1 MQIIFSWGCALSL
14 ATVLSARASIEV
26 GPTIN
31 PANGHTYYLLS
42 ANESWTGSEVE
53 AVGLGGHLV
62 TINDAAENAWVRATF
77 PSILYENLWL
87 GLNDAAVE
95 GTFVWVSGEP
105 VTYVNWNSGEPN
117 GSYSENYGQ
126 MYADYAGGMWND
138 RPDYGWPL
146 YGVVEVAPV
155 PEAST
160 YFAGTLLL
168 LPFGVSMLR
177 LSRKSRTA

>member
-1 MQIIFSWGCALSL
+1 MKINFFWGCALSL
-14 ATVLSARASIEV
+14 ATVLSARASIVV
-26 GPTIN
+26 GPTVN

-42 ANESWTGSEVE
+42 ASESWTDSEAE

-62 TINDAAENAWVRATF
+62 TINDAAENAWVRAIF
-77 PSILYENLWL
+77 PSSLYENLWL

-105 VTYVNWNSGEPN
+105 VTYENWNSGEPN
-117 GSYSENYGQ
+117 GWIFENYGQ
-126 MYADYAGGMWND
+126 MYSDYAGGTWND

-155 PEAST
+155 PEAAT
-160 YFAGTLLL
+160 YFTGTLLL

-177 LSRKSRTA
+177 HLRKHRTA